1 MPPTA
6 LSKALQGEKVPD
18 KAQKGALAEA
28 VDKIKNLGG
37 RISRAKEMSE
47 TVADAVIHTAETQ
60 GTVFAASF
68 AEGYLGEDKMDV
80 GPVDL
85 RLAGGILLGG
95 YGLYSSMSGKGGEHA
110 LALGNGLLATGI
122 ARVGRNAGRALADKN
137 RKPGDATQSPAPT
150 AQAPTTT
157 ATPASTPPAIPL
169 ADGDFGD
176 LVRDIFYTEK
186 TAGDDPDGRKKEPAR
201 HRPSRFIRAEAA

>member
-6 LSKALQGEKVPD
+6 LSKALQGEKLPD
-18 KAQKGALAEA
+18 KQQKGALAEA

-37 RISRAKEMSE
+37 RISRAREVSE
-47 TVADAVIHTAETQ
+47 TVAEAVLHTAETQ

-68 AEGYLGEDKMDV
+68 AEGYFGEERMDV

-85 RLAGGILLGG
+85 RLAGGLVVGG
-95 YGLYSSMSGKGGEHA
+95 YGLYSTMNGKGGSHA

-122 ARVGRNAGRALADKN
+122 SRIGRNAGRALADK
-137 RKPGDATQSPAPT
+137 KKAGDT
-150 AQAPTTT
+150 AQAP
-157 ATPASTPPAIPL
+157 AQVPAQPPMAALPAPAIPQ

-176 LVRDIFYTEK
+176 LVRDIFLTPDASGEPE
-186 TAGDDPDGRKKEPAR
+186 TAGRRKDR
-201 HRPSRFIRAEAA
+201 HRPSRFIRADAA

>member
-6 LSKALQGEKVPD
+6 LSKALQGEKLPD
-18 KAQKGALAEA
+18 KQQKGALAEA

-37 RISRAKEMSE
+37 RISRAKEVSE
-47 TVADAVIHTAETQ
+47 TVAEAVLHTAETQ

-68 AEGYLGEDKMDV
+68 AEGYFGEDRMDV

-85 RLAGGILLGG
+85 RLAGGLVVGG
-95 YGLYSSMSGKGGEHA
+95 YGLYSTMNGKGGSHA

-122 ARVGRNAGRALADKN
+122 SRIGRNAGRALADK
-137 RKPGDATQSPAPT
+137 KKTADP
-150 AQAPTTT
+150 AQAPAT
-157 ATPASTPPAIPL
+157 AAVAPAAPPPVTLPAPAIPQ

-176 LVRDIFYTEK
+176 LVRDIFLTPDASGDPE
-186 TAGDDPDGRKKEPAR
+186 TAGRRKDR
-201 HRPSRFIRAEAA
+201 HRPSRFIRADAA